1 MKDTKDILK
10 LEHNNYFLLED
21 DPRLGKIILATSD
34 NYFNSFLNYP
44 FKLSLRNCQAIERGY
59 DLDELAEKE
68 FPLDYDIPLFET
80 LGITEKS
87 HKSILIGM
95 LQGTLQKG
103 FQKALEILG
112 DKKFSE
118 EDIKEAYLSGV
129 DDAMDIK
136 YDPNATIDDEK
147 HLKSLQ
153 QTEWEV
159 EIEMTTQN
167 VNEVY
172 KLAKDFNGHHFNFDK
187 EGNKTFKDEYLHLYQ
202 EPKLDEQGCLIL
214 KRK

>member
-1 MKDTKDILK
+1 MNCNLVRR
-10 LEHNNYFLLED
+10 ED
-21 DPRLGKIILATSD
+21 RWDLYNSKGHKIASSKGHPKIGHT
-34 NYFNSFLNYP
+34 
-44 FKLSLRNCQAIERGY
+44 LSVRNCEAIENGY

-87 HKSILIGM
+87 HKCILIGM

-118 EDIKEAYLSGV
+118 EDI
-129 DDAMDIK
+129 
-136 YDPNATIDDEK
+136 EK
-147 HLKSLQ
+147 AIEFGHKTYHSWKDRNEEKFIQSLQ

-159 EIEMTTQN
+159 DIEMEY
-167 VNEVY
+167 VGEC
-172 KLAKDFNGHHFNFDK
+172 NGNND
-187 EGNKTFKDEYLHLYQ
+187 EGCFQDSPGHNCGCFERRL
-202 EPKLDEQGCLIL
+202 KLDADGCLIL
-214 KRK
+214 KRI